1 MVNQVE
7 YEPKTE
13 GASQTLA
20 ALGNYTAL
28 EGPNTSNELNGT
40 FAPRYVI
47 YYNDDKEN
55 NILGFL
61 QNFEIDIS
69 MNIDI
74 IDAIDA
80 ENICYQYGSRRYS
93 WSGTF
98 IAGKMA
104 GAGSNNGS
112 SENMMVLAANL
123 GMFDIA
129 LEAYEP
135 KRSRYAYGKTFLR
148 GCTIEKFTIG
158 NFSADNTAP
167 TVNMSGLALEFGYT
181 IGTDSYITDH
191 TYKANE
197 FHSGSSGGNVSNL

>member
-1 MVNQVE
+1 MTTVE
-7 YEPKTE
+7 SYDPKNT
-13 GASQTLA
+13 APSDALV
-20 ALGNYTAL
+20 ALGQYTL
-28 EGPNTSNELNGT
+28 TEGPNQATVVNGS

-47 YYNDDKEN
+47 YYNDDKDN
-55 NILGFL
+55 KIVGFL

-98 IAGKMA
+98 IAGKI
-104 GAGSNNGS
+104 AGSGGNAGS
-112 SENMMVLAANL
+112 AENLMAFAANF
-123 GMFDIA
+123 GMFDIG

-135 KRSRYAYGKTFLR
+135 EKSRYAYGKTVLR
-148 GCTIEKFTIG
+148 GCTIERFTIG

-167 TVNMSGLALEFGYT
+167 TVNMSGLALEFGYS
-181 IGTDSYITDH
+181 IGDESYVTDH

-197 FHSGSSGGNVSNL
+197 FIVGNGT